1 MRNTLL
7 VIMALVFNAFFLT
20 GCDKDSNP
28 LADYE
33 GERPL
38 TILTVTQ
45 NFTPDIQWVGGR
57 VAAVGVNR
65 GSKAA
70 LDSTLVWLITD
81 VDNNIESYVTIG
93 PNADKNAVMQYGGTP
108 VDSLSDATEYTF
120 WLAEKS
126 ALDGGLQPAALNGTN
141 YTDTTFTTRLIL
153 SGLNRGVAGV
163 NITITRRQSLLDDK
177 FTVDWTPRDVPFR
190 RIAIRKGAALPG
202 FQDLVWHAVLE
213 DDAPDSIYPPI
224 EIGVAP
230 SGAQTV
236 VEWPETGFELDTY
249 TFWMAT
255 SSWDG
260 TFGLRAPGL
269 GMFTIFATNF
279 E

>member
-1 MRNTLL
+1 
-7 VIMALVFNAFFLT
+7 
-20 GCDKDSNP
+20 

-108 VDSLSDATEYTF
+108 VDSLSDDTEYTF

-141 YTDTTFTTRLIL
+141 YTDTTFTTRHIL

-163 NITITRRQSLLDDK
+163 NITIT
-177 FTVDWTPRDVPFR
+177 
-190 RIAIRKGAALPG
+190 
-202 FQDLVWHAVLE
+202 
-213 DDAPDSIYPPI
+213 
-224 EIGVAP
+224 
-230 SGAQTV
+230 
-236 VEWPETGFELDTY
+236 
-249 TFWMAT
+249 
-255 SSWDG
+255 
-260 TFGLRAPGL
+260 
-269 GMFTIFATNF
+269 
-279 E
+279 